1 MVLTWRGVDG
11 GLSGERPRWAEGQ
24 AGAQLRTPVEEQEG
38 AGVAGAR
45 PRPAVENRG
54 AGHCEGATGVWR
66 TGSLGACSQPHR
78 RLESRWRTACRD
90 VTSAP

>member
-1 MVLTWRGVDG
+1 MLTWRGVDG

-24 AGAQLRTPVEEQEG
+24 AGALLRMSVEEQEG
-38 AGVAGAR
+38 AGVTGAP

-66 TGSLGACSQPHR
+66 KGSLGA
-78 RLESRWRTACRD
+78 
-90 VTSAP
+90 